1 MYGAQDPGNWQSFLK
16 RQDNA
21 GLPIMEAKSK
31 FLQEQMNFDS
41 LVNFATQAQTNTGGI
56 AQNPLESLVYG
67 GSLNDTIGGFT
78 STIVATF
85 TSPVTALFDPQ
96 ITVTNGQQG
105 GGSSDAIVYSYS
117 TGTGTNALTFTY
129 TQAANPTNTGAVAAN
144 VLSST
149 GSNAELVGAGGAL
162 TTPNDATAATYDNP
176 AYTTNGSGTGAEFEV
191 VVSDTDSIVLVA
203 NALTSSITVNT
214 ANGFVGAYASTPLV
228 STTGVGTG
236 ATVDVTI
243 TASLGVGIIQA
254 VTAGSGYAIGD
265 QLTIAQG
272 TLGSGIITTG
282 VTQADFTSFSG
293 GSGGTAGTYTG
304 VVPTGGTGTGVAFT
318 IVANRDNGS
327 TIVASTITNSGV
339 ALTGATPDA
348 TSGVLNLTDFG
359 YAGAGT
365 GTTGTI
371 TSDGAGIIS
380 EVVIVDTGS
389 GYSATDTLP
398 ITPALL
404 NGLAGTPFGGGV
416 TGGAA
421 IYNFDN
427 TNILVEVVSATV
439 DTRGVN
445 YSLGDALT
453 FALADIGNPGSDF
466 ILTDLLASGQSE
478 STAVTI
484 VLDALDLADGIDS
497 ITVTKEG
504 TLYIPGEVITFANG
518 ALGALSTGGSIAV
531 QAVSLTGDVLRTP
544 ISFTYP
550 ITAYGQAAINNVSD
564 NRPVQIQGA
573 LPDVSA
579 TAIA

>member
-56 AQNPLESLVYG
+56 AQNPLESLIYG
-67 GSLNDTIGGFT
+67 GSLNSTVGGFT
-78 STIVATF
+78 STVIATF
-85 TSPVTALFDPQ
+85 TSPVTALYDPQ
-96 ITVTNGQQG
+96 LTVTNGQQG
-105 GGSSDAIVYSYS
+105 GGSSDAILYEYS
-117 TGTGTNALTFTY
+117 TGTGTTALTFTH
-129 TQAANPTNTGAVAAN
+129 TQAPSATNTGAVAAN
-144 VLSST
+144 VLTST
-149 GSNAELVGAGGAL
+149 GSYAELVSAGGAV
-162 TTPNDATAATYDNP
+162 TEPTDATAGTYTNP
-176 AYTTNGSGTGAEFEV
+176 AYTTSGAGTGAEFGV
-191 VVSDTDSIVLVA
+191 VVSDTDSIVLAA

-243 TASLGVGIIQA
+243 TASLGVGALTA

-265 QLTIAQG
+265 ELTIAVG

-282 VTQADFTSFSG
+282 VTQADFASFSG
-293 GSGGTAGTYTG
+293 GSGGTAATYAG
-304 VVPTGGTGTGVAFT
+304 VAPTGGTGTDVTFE
-318 IVANRDNGS
+318 IVANRSNGKMIPTS
-327 TIVASTITNSGV
+327 TVTNSGV
-339 ALTGATPDA
+339 ALTGATPSQ
-348 TSGVLNLTDFG
+348 TIQRNLTVFG

-365 GTTGTI
+365 GATGTI

-380 EVVIVDTGS
+380 EVVIVDAGS
-389 GYSATDTLP
+389 GYSSADTLP

-404 NGLAGTPFGGGV
+404 NGIAGAPFGAGV
-416 TGGAA
+416 TGGVATYA
-421 IYNFDN
+421 FDN

-439 DTRGVN
+439 DARGKN
-445 YSLGDALT
+445 YSINDDLT
-453 FALADIGNPGSDF
+453 FALADIGNPGSNF
-466 ILTDLLASGQSE
+466 ILTDLQASGQSE

-484 VLDALDLADGIDS
+484 ILDALDLADGMDS

-504 TLYIPGEVITFANG
+504 TLFIPGEVITFDAG
-518 ALGALSTGGSIAV
+518 ALGGTSNGGSVAV
-531 QAVSLTGDVLRTP
+531 ATVSLTGDVLRTP

>member
-56 AQNPLESLVYG
+56 AQNPLVSLIYG
-67 GSLNDTIGGFT
+67 GSLNSTVGGFT
-78 STIVATF
+78 STVIATF
-85 TSPVTALFDPQ
+85 TSPVTALYDPQ
-96 ITVTNGQQG
+96 LTVTNGQQG
-105 GGSSDAIVYSYS
+105 GGSSDAILYEYS
-117 TGTGTNALTFTY
+117 TGTGTTALTFTH
-129 TQAANPTNTGAVAAN
+129 TQAPSATNTGAVAAN
-144 VLSST
+144 VLTST
-149 GSNAELVGAGGAL
+149 GSYAELVSAGGAV
-162 TTPNDATAATYDNP
+162 TEPTDATAGTYTNP
-176 AYTTNGSGTGAEFEV
+176 AYTTSGAGTGAEFGV
-191 VVSDTDSIVLVA
+191 VVSDTDSIVLAA

-243 TASLGVGIIQA
+243 TASLGVGAIQA

-265 QLTIAQG
+265 ELTIAVG

-293 GSGGTAGTYTG
+293 GSGGTAATYAG
-304 VVPTGGTGTGVAFT
+304 VVPTGGTGTDVTFE
-318 IVANRDNGS
+318 IVANRSNGKMIPTS
-327 TIVASTITNSGV
+327 TVTNSGV
-339 ALTGATPDA
+339 ALTGATPSQ
-348 TSGVLNLTDFG
+348 TIQRNLTVFG

-365 GTTGTI
+365 GATGII

-380 EVVIVDTGS
+380 EVTIVDAGS

-404 NGLAGTPFGGGV
+404 NGLAGAPFGAGV
-416 TGGAA
+416 TGGVATYA
-421 IYNFDN
+421 FDN

-439 DTRGVN
+439 DARGVN

-453 FALADIGNPGSDF
+453 FALADIGNPSSDF

-484 VLDALDLADGIDS
+484 ILDALDLADGMDS

-504 TLYIPGEVITFANG
+504 TLFIPGEVITFDAG
-518 ALGALSTGGSIAV
+518 ALGGTSNGGSVAV
-531 QAVSLTGDVLRTP
+531 ATVSLTGDVLRTP

>member
-56 AQNPLESLVYG
+56 AQNPLESLIYG
-67 GSLNDTIGGFT
+67 GSLNSTVGGFT
-78 STIVATF
+78 STVIATF
-85 TSPVTALFDPQ
+85 TSPVTALYDPQ
-96 ITVTNGQQG
+96 LTVTNGQQG
-105 GGSSDAIVYSYS
+105 GGSSDAIVYDYS
-117 TGTGTNALTFTY
+117 SGTGTTALTFTH
-129 TQAANPTNTGAVAAN
+129 TQAPSATNTGAVAAN
-144 VLSST
+144 VLTST
-149 GSNAELVGAGGAL
+149 GSYAELVSAGGAV
-162 TTPNDATAATYDNP
+162 TEPTDATAATYTNP
-176 AYTTNGSGTGAEFEV
+176 AYTTDGSGTGAEFEV
-191 VVSDTDSIVLVA
+191 VVSDTDSIVLA
-203 NALTSSITVNT
+203 ENALTSSITVNT
-214 ANGFVGAYASTPLV
+214 TNGFVGAYASTPLV

-243 TASLGVGIIQA
+243 TASLGVGAIQA

-265 QLTIAQG
+265 ELTIAQG

-282 VTQADFTSFSG
+282 VTQADFASFSG
-293 GSGGTAGTYTG
+293 GSGGTAATYAG
-304 VVPTGGTGTGVAFT
+304 VAPTGGTGTDVTFE
-318 IVANRDNGS
+318 IVANRDNGKMIPTS
-327 TIVASTITNSGV
+327 TVTNSGV
-339 ALTGATPDA
+339 ALTGATPSQ
-348 TSGVLNLTDFG
+348 TIQRNLTVFG

-365 GTTGTI
+365 GATGTI

-380 EVVIVDTGS
+380 EVVIVDAGS
-389 GYSATDTLP
+389 GYSSADTLP

-404 NGLAGTPFGGGV
+404 NGIAGAPFGAGV
-416 TGGAA
+416 TGGVATYA
-421 IYNFDN
+421 FDN

-439 DTRGVN
+439 DARGVN
-445 YSLGDALT
+445 YSINDDLT
-453 FALADIGNPGSDF
+453 FALADIGNPGSNY
-466 ILTDLLASGQSE
+466 ILTDLQASGQSE

-484 VLDALDLADGIDS
+484 ILDALDLADGMDS

-504 TLYIPGEVITFANG
+504 TLFIPGEVITFDAG
-518 ALGALSTGGSIAV
+518 ALGGTSNGGSVAV
-531 QAVSLTGDVLRTP
+531 ATVSLTGDVLRTP